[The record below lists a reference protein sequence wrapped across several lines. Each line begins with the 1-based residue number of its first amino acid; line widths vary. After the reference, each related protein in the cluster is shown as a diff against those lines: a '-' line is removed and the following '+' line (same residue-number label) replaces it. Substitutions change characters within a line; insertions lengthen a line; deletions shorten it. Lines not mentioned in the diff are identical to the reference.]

1 MPRRPTRTDHRSRP
15 ALLQL
20 VTAVVLLATLALG
33 AVAAAVFM
41 AFPCPCVA
49 RVPPPNPKLQDE
61 PAFQLPD
68 EERVKP

>member
-1 MPRRPTRTDHRSRP
+1 MPRRSTGTDHRPRP

-20 VTAVVLLATLALG
+20 VTAAVLLAALAMG

-49 RVPPPNPKLQDE
+49 RALPPNPKLQDE

-68 EERVKP
+68 EERIRP